1 MAINV
6 NEAVQKIKAKG
17 AKNVR
22 IVPMTGQSIS
32 DGDYQ
37 IELMEAG
44 SNNWQPLVSGIKK
57 KMAEDLVSQ
66 AINKVILG

>member
-17 AKNVR
+17 SKNVR

-44 SNNWQPLVSGIKK
+44 STWQPLVSGIKK
-57 KMAEDLVSQ
+57 KMAEDLVNQ

>member
-22 IVPMTGQSIS
+22 IVPMNGQSIS
-32 DGDYQ
+32 GGDYQ
-37 IELMEAG
+37 IELMETD
-44 SNNWQPLVSGIKK
+44 SKIWQPLVSGIKK
-57 KMAEDLVSQ
+57 KMAEDLVNQ